1 MQKLWLFTSDWV
13 EAALVAAYLDKMMEE
28 VSMVN
33 AYDAHAIEQMS
44 EEEIFACLESE
55 TGPKFT
61 VSFFFFQ
68 FVHLVTTAELFFF
81 IIQQWSSRT
90 WVYIYSSTVLK
101 QICTACVYFNF

>member
-1 MQKLWLFTSDWV
+1 MQKLWLFTSDWA

-61 VSFFFFQ
+61 VRLCFFFFQ
-68 FVHLVTTAELFFF
+68 FVRLVTTAIFLHN
-81 IIQQWSSRT
+81 SA
-90 WVYIYSSTVLK
+90 LK
-101 QICTACVYFNF
+101 

>member
-1 MQKLWLFTSDWV
+1 
-13 EAALVAAYLDKMMEE
+13 
-28 VSMVN
+28 MVN

-81 IIQQWSSRT
+81 IIQQ
-90 WVYIYSSTVLK
+90 
-101 QICTACVYFNF
+101 